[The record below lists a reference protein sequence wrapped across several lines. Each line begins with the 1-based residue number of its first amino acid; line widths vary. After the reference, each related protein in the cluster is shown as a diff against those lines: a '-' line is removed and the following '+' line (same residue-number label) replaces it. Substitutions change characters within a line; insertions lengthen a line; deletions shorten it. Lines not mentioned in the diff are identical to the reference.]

1 MTLFW
6 QIYRFETTMSPSKND
21 SGRPISPSD
30 GGPEPAEVPLPLN
43 TELVIPIN
51 GVVVPKEEQY
61 LVVSW
66 DLDTTGRRLIDE
78 ICQIG
83 G

>member
-1 MTLFW
+1 
-6 QIYRFETTMSPSKND
+6 MSPSKND
-21 SGRPISPSD
+21 TSSSPVGDRTPSPSTED
-30 GGPEPAEVPLPLN
+30 ALDVPLPLN
-43 TELVIPIN
+43 TQL
-51 GVVVPKEEQY
+51 VVPVNGTLVEEHDDY